1 LTAPI
6 ATPDTVKQAA
16 LELAELGQPVTA
28 DAVIKQL
35 GGGSQSTVSPLL
47 RDLLPQLGLLR
58 SEASDIPGPVRSAL
72 NRAASAL
79 WATAREEAR
88 LDSEDVRRRYE
99 SFLAGQDRELQT
111 ISLERDQLAQ
121 HNAQLEASLR
131 KQADGHAITQQ
142 LLRDR
147 DEELRLS
154 NERYR
159 LAEVE
164 LFKLRERLERV
175 EADQGGD
182 RRQFID
188 LMTQLQTQFA
198 GAAAPVNGGDKG

>member
-6 ATPDTVKQAA
+6 ATPETVKQAA
-16 LELAELGQPVTA
+16 LDLAELGQPVTA

-72 NRAASAL
+72 NRAANAL

-99 SFLAGQDRELQT
+99 SFLAGQDRELQAL
-111 ISLERDQLAQ
+111 SAERDQFAQ
-121 HNAQLEASLR
+121 RNARLEASLR
-131 KQADGHAITQQ
+131 EQADGHAITQQ

-164 LFKLRERLERV
+164 LLKLRERLERV
-175 EADQGGD
+175 EADQGA
-182 RRQFID
+182 IAVSSS
-188 LMTQLQTQFA
+188 TS
-198 GAAAPVNGGDKG
+198 